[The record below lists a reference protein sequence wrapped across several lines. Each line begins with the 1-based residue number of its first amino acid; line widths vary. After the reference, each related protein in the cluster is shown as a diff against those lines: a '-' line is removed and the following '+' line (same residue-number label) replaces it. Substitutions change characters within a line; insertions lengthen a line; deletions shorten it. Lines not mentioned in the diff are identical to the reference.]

1 MGEAW
6 SWIREA
12 LLAGGLIATLIS
24 ILVLVTGSWPPMVVI
39 ESNSMQHDEA
49 GEVGSIDAGDLVLV
63 MTQERKDII
72 TFAEATETGGNYEG
86 YVSHGMPGD
95 VIIYQKNGGA
105 DTPVIHRAL
114 LKVTSNSSGGWD
126 VPGTTL
132 RNVTSITWTFD
143 ILCPYHGGDYN
154 LKIEDWN
161 PVHDGYLTK
170 GDNNDCMIDQPAANT
185 QGQGP
190 GLSDEYGNPV
200 QTTKGEWVIG
210 VAGAEI
216 PWVGSIKLGLS
227 NNSQSVPDATWSK
240 LIFTAI
246 ILLAI
251 PAIWERIAD
260 RAMETA
266 PEVTQAQQEENQK
279 SQLLGDDNQQ
289 QSHEEE

>member
-12 LLAGGLIATLIS
+12 LLAGGLIAVLIS
-24 ILVLVTGSWPPMVVI
+24 VLVLMTGSWPPMVVI
-39 ESNSMQHDEA
+39 ESNSMQHDA
-49 GEVGSIDAGDLVLV
+49 NGEVGSIDAGDLVLV
-63 MTQERKDII
+63 MADERKDII
-72 TFAEATETGGNYEG
+72 TFVEATEIGWEYEG
-86 YVSHGMPGD
+86 YESHGMPGD
-95 VIIYQKNGGA
+95 VIIYQKNGGS

-114 LKVTSNSSGGWD
+114 LEVVENPSGGWD

-132 RNVTSITWTFD
+132 RNVTSVTWTFE

-154 LKIEDWN
+154 LKIEDWD
-161 PVHDGYLTK
+161 PVHAGYLTK

-185 QGQGP
+185 QSQGP
-190 GLSDEYGNPV
+190 GLSDENGNPV

-227 NNSQSVPDATWSK
+227 DNSQSVPDASWSK
-240 LIFTAI
+240 LILTAI
-246 ILLAI
+246 VLLAI
-251 PAIWERIAD
+251 PAIWERVAD
-260 RAMETA
+260 RVMQTA
-266 PEVTQAQQEENQK
+266 PEVAQD
-279 SQLLGDDNQQ
+279 QLERESSDLLRDDDQH